1 MLSLDELTIHNFK
14 SFKHATIK
22 FNQGFNCIVGPNGSG
37 KSNICDSLLFA
48 LGETSL
54 RRMRVTSALSLI
66 NSYTKAN
73 KEDGLKRAYVKVK
86 FSGDK
91 DVEIIRSLKS
101 NKKIG
106 YRLDGKRVTRQQV
119 LDVLNAYSGGI
130 NETNTMTQGEITYLL
145 NLNPKERR
153 GLIDTAAGISD
164 FNDKRDAAMKELEK
178 VEMKIS
184 EARILLNER
193 SGFLSDLEKE
203 KRDAERYQELSTN
216 IKRSKFTL
224 LKLREKDV
232 AGKLETVLAESKAKT
247 IKQQELEKRLAE
259 LDGRISSISS
269 ERERLAK
276 SISAR
281 SQELGATNK
290 ILEEANKNIAVGNTQ
305 IASID
310 DSLKSATEHLDSING
325 ELKKLKLKEKE
336 NRDKIK
342 KMEFELNLKSQD
354 IKEAKESSEGDD
366 THGMSAK
373 FEENYKR
380 IESYESELMTLSS
393 DLSAISAEQE
403 GLRRQVADAHRR
415 LTELAQKRTAMLE
428 KVKSNQEALATHQQ
442 AVKELT
448 GELDK
453 CVISISE
460 SKQKLDRIFEDEIN
474 QKELLA
480 QLGRESDTGLEA
492 VKKAVEGVHGRA
504 HQLCT
509 YDDKYALAVQ
519 AAAGSRFNYIVADS
533 IDAAN
538 EAIGLLKKRQ
548 LGRASFI
555 PLKQIAAKPDTEAP
569 KGAESVL
576 GLVKFDKK
584 FRKAFEY
591 IFSNTYL
598 VGSLNEAQKLGIGR
612 HRYVTLEGE
621 IVEPSGV
628 VSGGSMK
635 LSVSAVGVEAKIKK
649 LGQEK
654 KEMLERIKELES
666 TSETLRKRRFS
677 HETEATNHDIEVKHT
692 LNGEDEIN
700 REMESLAKEVKAN
713 ESKHADAHT
722 KIEKLKAQKL
732 EAEKELAKMKEENV
746 KIRERLGRILEN
758 TARSPKNKEEQ
769 AKQRELRAALE
780 QLRVDIAAMSRETEM
795 VSARIDEL
803 NAEHKREAEN
813 VEALRAK
820 RSQVEADIAK
830 LAAQKEELQET
841 LQSHDKK
848 TSGIIKEM
856 QCLEEQSS
864 KFAFEKGQLGSAREK
879 LTRELMEMESG
890 KGQLQTRLNDI
901 KAELQSY
908 QNVEPIDNITIEK
921 LDTALIIATNELE
934 KLGAVN
940 LKAPEMYESRRRD
953 VEEAQQ
959 KVNTLGSEKDS
970 VLAMIQEIETKKMNV
985 FNDTLNA
992 VNENFQKLYG
1002 YIFDGHASL
1011 YLQNPKEPF
1020 TSGLLV
1026 DVEFG
1031 KKKHNSDQLSGGQKS
1046 LLMLMLIFAIQ
1057 MRKPMAF
1064 YVFDEID
1071 IALDKENSKKLSKLI
1086 KELSARSQF
1095 IVVSHNDSLISAAD
1109 TAIGVVNKQNESQV
1123 VGVQLASKQEAS
1135 A

>member
-66 NSYTKAN
+66 NNYTKAN
-73 KEDGLKRAYVKVK
+73 KEDGLKRAYVRAK

-119 LDVLNAYSGGI
+119 LDVLKAYSGEI

-164 FNDKRDAAMKELEK
+164 FNDKRDAAIKELEK

-184 EARILLNER
+184 ESRVLLNER

-203 KRDAERYQELSTN
+203 KKDAERYQELSTN

-232 AGKLETVLAESKAKT
+232 AERLDAILADSKAKT
-247 IKQQELEKRLAE
+247 TRQQELEKRLAE
-259 LDGRISSISS
+259 LDGKVSSITS

-305 IASID
+305 LASIGEG
-310 DSLKSATEHLDSING
+310 LKTAAEHLDSING
-325 ELKKLKLKEKE
+325 ELKKLKAKEKE

-342 KMEFELNLKSQD
+342 KLEFELNLKSQD
-354 IKEAKESSEGDD
+354 IKEAQDAGDGD
-366 THGMSAK
+366 EARSLSAK
-373 FEENYKR
+373 FEENYKK
-380 IESYESELMTLSS
+380 IESYESELIVLSS
-393 DLSAISAEQE
+393 DLSTIVAEQE
-403 GLRRQVADAHRR
+403 GVRRQVSDAHKR
-415 LTELAQKRTAMLE
+415 LTELTAKRNSMLE

-442 AVKELT
+442 AAKELT
-448 GELDK
+448 SELDR
-453 CVISISE
+453 CVSSVAE
-460 SKQKLDRIFEDEIN
+460 AKQRLDKTFEEEIN

-480 QLGRESDTGLEA
+480 QLGRESDTGLDA
-492 VKKAVEGVHGRA
+492 IKKAVEGVHGRA
-504 HQLCT
+504 SRLCT
-509 YDDKYALAVQ
+509 YDDKYAPAVQ
-519 AAAGSRFNYIVADS
+519 AAAGSRFNYVVTDS
-533 IDAAN
+533 IDTAN
-538 EAIGLLKKRQ
+538 EAIALLKKRQ

-555 PLKQIAAKPDTEAP
+555 PLKQIAVRREDEAP
-569 KGAESVL
+569 KGAESL
-576 GLVKFDKK
+576 LDIVKFDKK
-584 FRKAFEY
+584 YKKAFEY

-598 VGSLNEAQKLGIGR
+598 VASLKEAQELGIGQ

-635 LSVSAVGVEAKIKK
+635 LMVNAASVEAKIKK

-654 KEMLERIKELES
+654 KELLEAIKELEA

-677 HETEATNHDIEVKHT
+677 HETDVTNHEVEVKHT

-700 REMESLAKEVKAN
+700 REMESLTKEVKAN
-713 ESKHADAHT
+713 EARHADTLT
-722 KIEKLKAQKL
+722 KIEKLKVQKA
-732 EAEKELAKMKEENV
+732 EAEKDLTKMKEENV
-746 KIRERLGRILEN
+746 RIRGRMDKILES
-758 TARSPKNKEEQ
+758 TAKSSKNKEELT
-769 AKQRELRAALE
+769 KQKELRSTLE
-780 QLRVDIAAMSRETEM
+780 QLKVEIAALSKEMEM

-803 NAEHKREAEN
+803 NADHKRELESSE
-813 VEALRAK
+813 VLK
-820 RSQVEADIAK
+820 TKKSQIEADIAN
-830 LAAQKEELQET
+830 LTRQKEELQET

-848 TSGIIKEM
+848 TSGIVKEM
-856 QCLEEQSS
+856 QSLEEQSS
-864 KFAFEKGQLGSAREK
+864 KLAFEKGQAGSAREK

-908 QNVEPIDNITIEK
+908 QNAEPIENITIEE

-940 LKAPEMYESRRRD
+940 LKAPEMYESKRRD

-970 VLAMIQEIETKKMNV
+970 ILAMIQEIEAKKMSV
-985 FNDTLNA
+985 FNDTLNV
-992 VNENFQKLYG
+992 VNGNFQKLYSH
-1002 YIFDGHASL
+1002 IFDGHASL

-1020 TSGLLV
+1020 SSGLLV

-1071 IALDKENSKKLSKLI
+1071 IALDKENSKKLSRLI
-1086 KELSARSQF
+1086 KELSGSSQF

-1123 VGVQLASKQEAS
+1123 VGVQLASRQEAS